1 GDFAQTPTGS
11 FTTEVADPDDG
22 GQGQLV
28 ATGSI
33 SLDGALNVLLKDGF
47 VPTDGQAFR
56 IISGASRTSSFASTD
71 GLEQDSGVVFDLT
84 YNPAD
89 ATLVTHS
96 FPDNHP
102 PVAVDDNAITS
113 AVTPVTVAV
122 LANDSD
128 PDGDSLSIRSFTQA
142 SHGTVTKN
150 LDNTLTYS

>member
-1 GDFAQTPTGS
+1 AGS
-11 FTTEVADPDDG
+11 FTTEIADPDEG

-28 ATGSI
+28 ATRSI
-33 SLDGALNVLLKDGF
+33 ALDGALNVLLKDGF

-56 IISGASRTSSFASTD
+56 IVSGGSRTSSFSITD
-71 GLEQDSGVVFDLT
+71 GLDQDNGVVFDLT

-96 FPDNHP
+96 FPDNHSP
-102 PVAVDDNAITS
+102 AAVDDIAITS

-128 PDGDSLSIRSFTQA
+128 PDG
-142 SHGTVTKN
+142 
-150 LDNTLTYS
+150 